1 MKINDYQMA
10 RETLPNMFLGGAW
23 RRGNN
28 SVNRKEESACKSQDD
43 NRKWGW
49 MSNIALGS
57 IVLKGVAPFA
67 TEDSVV
73 YSFLLSLPRLTHPQ
87 EWEFRQKEALVASY
101 LRFSS
106 Y

>member
-1 MKINDYQMA
+1 
-10 RETLPNMFLGGAW
+10 MFLGGSW

-28 SVNRKEESACKSQDD
+28 SVNRKEESACKSQD

-67 TEDSVV
+67 TEDLVV
-73 YSFLLSLPRLTHPQ
+73 YAFLLSLPRLTHPQ